1 MWASWKMVAE
11 HLVRDTS
18 STKTAI
24 PQTFCIRFGYPRSA
38 RLAALPG
45 FDGNASANPPAGHL
59 SATASL
65 YLRFAASPPSR
76 DTSGMIWT
84 PGMILGYGSVTT
96 PPSASVEQAAQTGW
110 NIPVS
115 TQFQKLTFAASA
127 RPYKHNVG
135 SACRMHALLGWLHA
149 LDGWMA
155 EWMHA
160 LLGWMHALLGWLHAL
175 DGWMA
180 GWMHALLGWM
190 HALLVRRTGYLIR
203 LPNRQFS
210 VREYT
215 SKPALRRPCSS
226 CTFSASGI
234 GGARLAS
241 PSLPKCHSDW
251 RQTA

>member
-1 MWASWKMVAE
+1 M
-11 HLVRDTS
+11 RDTS

-155 EWMHA
+155 
-160 LLGWMHALLGWLHAL
+160 
-175 DGWMA
+175 

>member
-1 MWASWKMVAE
+1 MVAE

-76 DTSGMIWT
+76 DTPGMIWT

-135 SACRMHALLGWLHA
+135 SACR
-149 LDGWMA
+149 
-155 EWMHA
+155 
-160 LLGWMHALLGWLHAL
+160 MHALLGWLHAL